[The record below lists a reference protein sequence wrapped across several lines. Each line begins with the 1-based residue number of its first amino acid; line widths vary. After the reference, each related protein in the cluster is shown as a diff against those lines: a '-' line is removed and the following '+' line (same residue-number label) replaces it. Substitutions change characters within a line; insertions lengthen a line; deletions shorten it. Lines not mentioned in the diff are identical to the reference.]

1 MEKEGRVEKKG
12 EKVVVRTGLLIY
24 CRTFEE
30 EEEETQRAD
39 DMIEYRLRSRCKK
52 FIHCKAFEEEEMME
66 QIGKPMEKEAKRCI
80 T

>member
-12 EKVVVRTGLLIY
+12 EKVVVGTGLLIY
-24 CRTFEE
+24 CRAFE

-52 FIHCKAFEEEEMME
+52 FIHCRAFEEEEMME